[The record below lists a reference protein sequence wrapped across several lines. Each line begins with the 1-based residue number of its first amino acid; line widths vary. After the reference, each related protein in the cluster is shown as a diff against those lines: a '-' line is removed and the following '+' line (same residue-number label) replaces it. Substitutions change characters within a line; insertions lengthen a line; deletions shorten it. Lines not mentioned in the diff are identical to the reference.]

1 MKTADTI
8 RVDQIADSVGK
19 EIELNPQNKRIR
31 AYHYKN
37 EKQEIYYFVN
47 EDEAVY
53 SGEIRVPYL
62 ESCYAYD
69 AWNGT
74 KMAQEYRA
82 EKEDATILSMKLRLG
97 ESRIVVVEQEKE
109 TVSQLEKSLFEMMYG
124 VEKEKI
130 PVKKN
135 WEIGTCRSIAYP
147 KFSNFQPIT
156 KFEDYGKKEKK
167 FSGFIAYRNQMELS
181 KDQDRRYILFI
192 PEAEEDV
199 ELFVNGTSQGIQ
211 ILPPF
216 LYDITEAVQD
226 GENDIRIE
234 VATTLERER
243 RPNKGKQAPIGIY
256 STVKIYQI

>member
-82 EKEDATILSMKLRLG
+82 EKEDATILSRVYKRMWDAYTSAFRW
-97 ESRIVVVEQEKE
+97 
-109 TVSQLEKSLFEMMYG
+109 QLT
-124 VEKEKI
+124 
-130 PVKKN
+130 VKK
-135 WEIGTCRSIAYP
+135 EE
-147 KFSNFQPIT
+147 T
-156 KFEDYGKKEKK
+156 K
-167 FSGFIAYRNQMELS
+167 
-181 KDQDRRYILFI
+181 
-192 PEAEEDV
+192 
-199 ELFVNGTSQGIQ
+199 
-211 ILPPF
+211 
-216 LYDITEAVQD
+216 
-226 GENDIRIE
+226 
-234 VATTLERER
+234 
-243 RPNKGKQAPIGIY
+243 
-256 STVKIYQI
+256 

>member
-181 KDQDRRYILFI
+181 KDLNCSPSSRQLKKYKFFL
-192 PEAEEDV
+192 PAEIYLLAVFMRLASKFRVFSLVLKFRDS
-199 ELFVNGTSQGIQ
+199 FVSVYCYSNLYNLQSFLQV
-211 ILPPF
+211 F
-216 LYDITEAVQD
+216 LY
-226 GENDIRIE
+226 R
-234 VATTLERER
+234 
-243 RPNKGKQAPIGIY
+243 
-256 STVKIYQI
+256 

>member
-19 EIELNPQNKRIR
+19 EIKLNPQNKRIR

-135 WEIGTCRSIAYP
+135 WEIGTCRSFGYP

-167 FSGFIAYRNQMELS
+167 FSGFIAYRNQMERMTS
-181 KDQDRRYILFI
+181 
-192 PEAEEDV
+192 
-199 ELFVNGTSQGIQ
+199 ELKWQ
-211 ILPPF
+211 L
-216 LYDITEAVQD
+216 
-226 GENDIRIE
+226 R
-234 VATTLERER
+234 
-243 RPNKGKQAPIGIY
+243 
-256 STVKIYQI
+256 